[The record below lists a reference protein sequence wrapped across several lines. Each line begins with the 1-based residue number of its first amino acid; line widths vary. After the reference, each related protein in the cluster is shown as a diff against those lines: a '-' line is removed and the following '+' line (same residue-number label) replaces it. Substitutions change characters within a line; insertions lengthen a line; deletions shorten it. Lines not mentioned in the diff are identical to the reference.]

1 MASNISF
8 TTIDE
13 TFPVA
18 GQDNNSQG
26 FRDNFSLIKNGLAT
40 AASEITALQNGSAS
54 LSQDNDFG
62 GHAIS
67 NAVYNKFY
75 GAVLVTNNVNSTSI
89 PVSANNGPYQV
100 LTIGPGST
108 FTITFQ
114 DWPAITGYGPVYA
127 CVKLHLF
134 SNQSSSK
141 TINFATANGG
151 VIKPDVS
158 LGGSAVTLPADGTS
172 KVVEFWTYNGGS
184 TVFMRMIGT
193 F

>member
-8 TTIDE
+8 SAIDE

-26 FRDNFSLIKNGLAT
+26 FRDNFSIIKNGLSS

-54 LSQDNDFG
+54 LSRDNDFT
-62 GHAIS
+62 GHAVS

-75 GAVLVTNNVNSTSI
+75 GAVLVSNNVNSTSVPI
-89 PVSANNGPYQV
+89 SVNNGPYQV
-100 LTIGPGST
+100 LTIGAGTT
-108 FTITFQ
+108 FTLTFQ

-127 CVKLHLF
+127 NVKLHLF
-134 SNQSSSK
+134 SNQSGSK

-151 VIKPDVS
+151 VIKPEAS
-158 LGGSAVTLPADGTS
+158 LGVGAVTIPANGTS

-184 TVFMRMIGT
+184 TVFMRVIGT